1 MSFEKKRLDI
11 TDRVTG
17 RFSAGQM
24 NLFFEK
30 EQIGT
35 MSFGQNGNQVSLK
48 NGYEEENH
56 SFFQYADVLSKQDEK
71 YVDCD
76 EENGWC

>member
-1 MSFEKKRLDI
+1 MSFEKKRLNI
-11 TDRVTG
+11 TDQVTG
-17 RFSAGQM
+17 RFSEGQL

-30 EQIGT
+30 DQIGT
-35 MSFGQNGNQVSLK
+35 MSFGQDGNQMSLK
-48 NGYEEENH
+48 NGYEEEDH
-56 SFFQYADVLSKQDEK
+56 SFFRYADTLSDNDEK

>member
-1 MSFEKKRLDI
+1 MSLGPD
-11 TDRVTG
+11 G
-17 RFSAGQM
+17 
-24 NLFFEK
+24 
-30 EQIGT
+30 
-35 MSFGQNGNQVSLK
+35 QVSLK

>member
-17 RFSAGQM
+17 RFSEGQM

-35 MSFGQNGNQVSLK
+35 MSFSQNGNQVSLK

-56 SFFQYADVLSKQDEK
+56 SFFQY
-71 YVDCD
+71 VDCD

>member
-17 RFSAGQM
+17 RFEGGKM

-30 EQIGT
+30 EQIGS
-35 MSFGQNGNQVSLK
+35 MSLGPDGQVSLK